1 MLTMEAEVMAPPAM
15 RRRLRGPERSADL
28 LSVVEDYVRLLRTI
42 NRPTQEIDQAER
54 RLRALRSLHENL
66 AN

>member
-1 MLTMEAEVMAPPAM
+1 MEAEVMAPPAM
-15 RRRLRGPERSADL
+15 RRRLRGTERSADL
-28 LSVVEDYVRLLRTI
+28 LLVVEDYVRLLRTI
-42 NRPTQEIDQAER
+42 NRPTQEIDLAEK